1 MKFTAFGNCRDTG
14 VAAAVLERGRVT
26 GALYL
31 DANDP
36 RGIGLVAVSEDPAWF
51 VTTFRDVLSSP
62 PFDRMERKAELDML
76 GRTYSIGYEP
86 DLEHVLFERP
96 ISRITDP
103 ALHWAVWYPLRRSKS
118 FATLPAADQ
127 RRILAEHGT
136 LGHRYGSA
144 GLALDVRLAC
154 HGLDRNDNDFIIGL
168 LGADLFPLSSIVQA
182 MRSTEQTSRYLERAS
197 GRSSSGGRLGRDGG
211 GPTVDDRG
219 TALRRRRKPLRR
231 PPRRLLRRSGRHGG
245 CHAVPRQR
253 ARGVAAAG
261 SGKARGRD
269 ALRAVRRGEPHQ
281 RPYPRAR
288 RGARG
293 RARAQRAP
301 PSASTGATATGTPS

>member
-1 MKFTAFGNCRDTG
+1 MSDSEERTPPVGSSPPDLAEKGTRDGERTSLDRRLFVNFTAWGSCRDTS
-14 VAAAVLERGRVT
+14 AAANALERSGVT

-31 DANDP
+31 DAGDP
-36 RGIGLVAVSEDPAWF
+36 LGIGLVAASEDPEYF
-51 VTTFRDVLSSP
+51 VTTFRDLLGAP
-62 PFDRMERKAELDML
+62 PFDGMERKSELDML

-103 ALHWAVWYPLRRSKS
+103 ALRWAVWYPLRRAKS

-144 GLALDVRLAC
+144 GLALDIRLAC

-182 MRSTEQTSRYLERAS
+182 MRGTEQTSRYLES
-197 GRSSSGGRLGRDGG
+197 LGPFFVG
-211 GPTVDDRG
+211 
-219 TALRRRRKPLRR
+219 
-231 PPRRLLRRSGRHGG
+231 
-245 CHAVPRQR
+245 
-253 ARGVAAAG
+253 
-261 SGKARGRD
+261 
-269 ALRAVRRGEPHQ
+269 RAVWQG
-281 RPYPRAR
+281 
-288 RGARG
+288 RG
-293 RARAQRAP
+293 RAGGP
-301 PSASTGATATGTPS
+301 

>member
-1 MKFTAFGNCRDTG
+1 MSESEERTPPVESSAPDLAEKGTRDGERISLDRRLFVKFTACGRCRDVG
-14 VAAAVLERGRVT
+14 AAASALERSEVI

-36 RGIGLVAVSEDPAWF
+36 HGIGLVAVSEDPDWF
-51 VTTFRDVLSSP
+51 VTIFRDVLCSP

-103 ALHWAVWYPLRRSKS
+103 TLRWAIWYPLRRSKA
-118 FATLPAADQ
+118 FANLPAADQ

-144 GLALDVRLAC
+144 ELALDVRLAC
-154 HGLDRNDNDFIIGL
+154 HGLDRSDNDFVIGL

-182 MRSTEQTSRYLERAS
+182 MRGTEQTSRYLES
-197 GRSSSGGRLGRDGG
+197 LGPFFVGRTAWQGRGRGH
-211 GPTVDDRG
+211 GPTGD
-219 TALRRRRKPLRR
+219 P
-231 PPRRLLRRSGRHGG
+231 
-245 CHAVPRQR
+245 
-253 ARGVAAAG
+253 
-261 SGKARGRD
+261 
-269 ALRAVRRGEPHQ
+269 
-281 RPYPRAR
+281 
-288 RGARG
+288 
-293 RARAQRAP
+293 
-301 PSASTGATATGTPS
+301 

>member
-1 MKFTAFGNCRDTG
+1 MSESEERKPPAEPAGPDLAEKGTRDGERISLDRRLFVKFTACGSCHDAG
-14 VAAAVLERGRVT
+14 AAADALESSGVT

-36 RGIGLVAVSEDPAWF
+36 RGIGIVAASEDPDWF
-51 VTTFRDVLSSP
+51 VTTFRDLLGAP
-62 PFDRMERKAELDML
+62 PFDAMERKAELDML

-86 DLEHVLFERP
+86 DLAHVLLERP

-103 ALHWAVWYPLRRSKS
+103 ALRWAIWYPLRRAKS

-154 HGLDRNDNDFIIGL
+154 HGLDRDDNDFIIGL

-182 MRSTEQTSRYLERAS
+182 MRGTEQTSRYLES
-197 GRSSSGGRLGRDGG
+197 LGPFFVGR
-211 GPTVDDRG
+211 
-219 TALRRRRKPLRR
+219 
-231 PPRRLLRRSGRHGG
+231 
-245 CHAVPRQR
+245 
-253 ARGVAAAG
+253 VAWQG
-261 SGKARGRD
+261 RGRPL
-269 ALRAVRRGEPHQ
+269 AEGP
-281 RPYPRAR
+281 
-288 RGARG
+288 
-293 RARAQRAP
+293 
-301 PSASTGATATGTPS
+301 

>member
-1 MKFTAFGNCRDTG
+1 MRCTASRVEAAARPGRAPRNEGATPDEEAMSDSEARTPPGAPASPTAPDLAEKGTRDGERISLDRRLFVKFTAWGNCRDVG
-14 VAAAVLERGRVT
+14 AAAAALERGGVT

-36 RGIGLVAVSEDPAWF
+36 RGIGLVAVSEDPEWF
-51 VTTFRDVLSSP
+51 VTTWRDLLASP
-62 PFDRMERKAELDML
+62 PFDAMERKAELDML

-103 ALHWAVWYPLRRSKS
+103 ALRWAIWYPLRRSKS

-154 HGLDRNDNDFIIGL
+154 HGLDRDDNDFIIGL
-168 LGADLFPLSSIVQA
+168 LGANLFPLSSIVQA
-182 MRSTEQTSRYLERAS
+182 MRGTEQTSRYLES
-197 GRSSSGGRLGRDGG
+197 LGPFFVGRVAWQGR
-211 GPTVDDRG
+211 
-219 TALRRRRKPLRR
+219 RR
-231 PPRRLLRRSGRHGG
+231 PPAEG
-245 CHAVPRQR
+245 P
-253 ARGVAAAG
+253 
-261 SGKARGRD
+261 
-269 ALRAVRRGEPHQ
+269 
-281 RPYPRAR
+281 
-288 RGARG
+288 
-293 RARAQRAP
+293 
-301 PSASTGATATGTPS
+301 

>member
-1 MKFTAFGNCRDTG
+1 MSESERRTPTAAPAAPDLAEKGMRDRERISLDRRLFAKFTAFGSCRD
-14 VAAAVLERGRVT
+14 AAAAAGALERSGVT

-36 RGIGLVAVSEDPAWF
+36 RGIGLVAVSEDPDWF
-51 VTTFRDVLSSP
+51 VTTFRDLLDAP
-62 PFDRMERKAELDML
+62 PFDRMERKAEFDML

-103 ALHWAVWYPLRRSKS
+103 ALRWAVWYPLRRAKP
-118 FATLPAADQ
+118 FGTLAGSHQ

-182 MRSTEQTSRYLERAS
+182 MRGTEQTSQYLES
-197 GRSSSGGRLGRDGG
+197 LGPFFVGR
-211 GPTVDDRG
+211 
-219 TALRRRRKPLRR
+219 TAWQ
-231 PPRRLLRRSGRHGG
+231 G
-245 CHAVPRQR
+245 
-253 ARGVAAAG
+253 
-261 SGKARGRD
+261 RGRV
-269 ALRAVRRGEPHQ
+269 A
-281 RPYPRAR
+281 
-288 RGARG
+288 G
-293 RARAQRAP
+293 R
-301 PSASTGATATGTPS
+301 

>member
-1 MKFTAFGNCRDTG
+1 MSETGRSPDGAAAAPDLGEKGTREGERISLDRRLFVKFTAFGGCRD
-14 VAAAVLERGRVT
+14 AATAADVLERSGVA

-36 RGIGLVAVSEDPAWF
+36 RGIGVVAFSEDPDYF
-51 VTTFRDVLSSP
+51 VTELRAVLGSP
-62 PFDRMERKAELDML
+62 YFSGMEHKAELDML

-86 DLEHVLFERP
+86 DLEHILFERP

-103 ALHWAVWYPLRRSKS
+103 ALRWAIWYPLRRAKS

-168 LGADLFPLSSIVQA
+168 LGAELFPLSSIVQA
-182 MRSTEQTSRYLERAS
+182 MRGTEQTSRYLESLGPFFVGRAAWQ
-197 GRSSSGGRLGRDGG
+197 G
-211 GPTVDDRG
+211 
-219 TALRRRRKPLRR
+219 
-231 PPRRLLRRSGRHGG
+231 
-245 CHAVPRQR
+245 
-253 ARGVAAAG
+253 
-261 SGKARGRD
+261 RGRT
-269 ALRAVRRGEPHQ
+269 AVGP
-281 RPYPRAR
+281 
-288 RGARG
+288 
-293 RARAQRAP
+293 
-301 PSASTGATATGTPS
+301 

>member
-1 MKFTAFGNCRDTG
+1 MNDREERTPPVESSAPDLAEKGTRDGERISLDRRLFVKFTVFGSCRDPGT
-14 VAAAVLERGRVT
+14 AAAALERGGVT

-36 RGIGLVAVSEDPAWF
+36 RGIGVVAASEDPGWF
-51 VTTFRDVLSSP
+51 VTAFRDVLSSP
-62 PFDRMERKAELDML
+62 PFDRMERKAGLDML

-103 ALHWAVWYPLRRSKS
+103 ALRWAVWYPLRRAKS

-182 MRSTEQTSRYLERAS
+182 MRSTEQTSRYLES
-197 GRSSSGGRLGRDGG
+197 LGPFFVGR
-211 GPTVDDRG
+211 
-219 TALRRRRKPLRR
+219 TAWQ
-231 PPRRLLRRSGRHGG
+231 G
-245 CHAVPRQR
+245 
-253 ARGVAAAG
+253 
-261 SGKARGRD
+261 
-269 ALRAVRRGEPHQ
+269 
-281 RPYPRAR
+281 
-288 RGARG
+288 RG
-293 RARAQRAP
+293 RAAGR
-301 PSASTGATATGTPS
+301 